1 MYLRVSPTTRLEEMI
16 AVPTSRPATTI
27 RTRDFR
33 RPMFLAARRARRGR
47 NPMTT
52 ATRTIP
58 MTIAHADA
66 SGRAIL
72 SAPRLL
78 DDLAVPHPQ
87 DAVGP
92 CADHGVMGHED
103 EGLALF
109 PIQAHEEVHDLGR
122 RLRVQVPGRLV
133 RPHDRGIV
141 HERPSDRDA
150 LLLSRAQLGW
160 LVVRPSVE
168 FHGRHERKRLAA
180 GFLCGHPRD
189 AERQLDV
196 LHGVEDRQQV
206 VRLEDETHAARPV
219 AALRVVVH
227 RGQGNA
233 FDEHIARRQIVEAG
247 ETVQQGGLPA
257 AGRPH
262 DRDHLAARDREGQPA
277 QRMDL
282 DDPGVVHF
290 VGIHSPDDRLGRH
303 APFSMSRGLFRVSFG
318 LFYSERATNRF
329 SVHVSSM
336 PADVLKGSRRAARS
350 ASNARRLSVDI
361 SWSSRSYHP
370 YDAANPSSS
379 VTSANR
385 TRKVLLVASRRSK
398 TATPM
403 ALSTARGSPR
413 AMASGS
419 VRTSRTASRTWA
431 RSFDG
436 VRVPCFSSRARNAA
450 KDGLGSVGHSLKT
463 NRPESFRTRWTSW
476 NTRS

>member
-33 RPMFLAARRARRGR
+33 RPMFLAARRARSGR
-47 NPMTT
+47 NPTT
-52 ATRTIP
+52 AATRTIP

-78 DDLAVPHPQ
+78 DDLAVPHAQHPVRPR
-87 DAVGP
+87 A
-92 CADHGVMGHED
+92 HGGVVGHED
-103 EGLALF
+103 QGLPLF
-109 PIQAHEEVHDLGR
+109 SIQADEEVHDLRR

-133 RPHDRGIV
+133 RPHDRGVV

-150 LLLSRAQLGW
+150 LLLSRAQLGR

-168 FHGRHERKRLAA
+168 FHGRHEGERFPA
-180 GFLCGHPRD
+180 GLLRGHPRD
-189 AERQLDV
+189 EERELDV
-196 LHGVEDRQQV
+196 LHGGEDRQQV
-206 VRLEDETHAARPV
+206 VRLEDEPHAARPV
-219 AALRVVVH
+219 PALRVVVH
-227 RGQGNA
+227 RGQGDA
-233 FDEHIARRQIVEAG
+233 LDEDIARREVVESG
-247 ETVQQGGLPA
+247 EAIEQGRLPA

-262 DRDHLAARDREGQPA
+262 DRDHLAARDREVHPA
-277 QRMDL
+277 ERVDL

-290 VGIHSPDDRLGRH
+290 VGVHSPDDRLGRH
-303 APFSMSRGLFRVSFG
+303 APFSMSRGLFRVS
-318 LFYSERATNRF
+318 LRLVYSERAMNRF
-329 SVHVSSM
+329 SVQMSST
-336 PADVLKGSRRAARS
+336 PADVDSASRRAARS
-350 ASNARRLSVDI
+350 ASNALRLSVDI

-370 YDAANPSSS
+370 YDAANAISS
-379 VTSANR
+379 VTSAKR
-385 TRKVLLVASRRSK
+385 TRKVFVVASRRSK
-398 TATPM
+398 PATPR
-403 ALSTARGSPR
+403 ALRTARGSPS
-413 AMASGS
+413 AIASGS
-419 VRTSRTASRTWA
+419 VRTSRTASRTWV

-450 KDGLGSVGHSLKT
+450 NDGLGSVGHSLKT